1 MDDQAKTRP
10 LSIDD
15 MVGIL
20 IHRTNQLSAYLG
32 THGVRADLQMVMS
45 HLVSMY
51 SDVEIAQRM
60 MDELSGRTSDD
71 EPQQTTN

>member
-1 MDDQAKTRP
+1 
-10 LSIDD
+10 
-15 MVGIL
+15 
-20 IHRTNQLSAYLG
+20 
-32 THGVRADLQMVMS
+32 MVMS